1 MSRNMSMK
9 KCMSD
14 CNGSDEAYDF
24 AIPELPR
31 GELFRFILC
40 SSWDDPHFIGLN
52 TIELFNAVGQRPQIN
67 EMKTNAS
74 ITRGSL
80 NNVFK
85 NGEANLS
92 TNDPGKMWS
101 ARYDNLAE
109 FLYIEIH
116 LKEQESIAMI
126 RIWNYNESRVHALCG
141 VHDLRIELDGITI
154 FQGEISCAFTFESE
168 KESMGDTILFTTN
181 DAILELIAENDKCL
195 RGNEIMRSVLD
206 LHELINDLEEEPLSI
221 SATMETSS
229 RIRMSN
235 APSAHRPTTGDRKP
249 KVQNITR
256 SNDHQLTNIN
266 IEEAAPE
273 LSAIN
278 CSAERKN
285 KTESGKTETGQ
296 EDIGLPL
303 LKVFHMELLENWGA
317 PDCIGLT
324 GLQFLGPHGIVLD
337 SLDCSITASSATQTS
352 YRLLNGK
359 NLTRSR
365 EDMWLTSYSRNSPPV
380 RITVTFAEPV
390 IVSGICMWNYNASP
404 EMSYAGVRCIQIYVN
419 GKSTSRTHIVKE
431 SSSWGDEY
439 YIGLNGI
446 EFYNHHEELIKLLPQ
461 NLAAFPE
468 SVNIL
473 PNVNDDPRTSDK
485 LIDGCNDTK
494 NSSHMWL
501 TPILPNRYA
510 RVFVIFDIPTYV
522 SHINVY
528 NYRKTPERGARL
540 ITISVDDLIVFS
552 GEVPQTKNPLR
563 TVLSLFS
570 DMNHIYLI
578 LSKGDSKKPG
588 VMSTHSTLFIEQ
600 ELNIFST
607 SYCRQLHRG
616 LTCNHVL
623 SFVTTGW
630 RAEECKRNISICVKL
645 HSANNMIGDDITKM
659 IRLKECP
666 QYELNINEDIAT
678 RMIKT
683 SQKKKYELVIKS
695 AVDQTLSKIKMI
707 TNDDHGICHIIRKNR
722 KHCGCSCSLYHV
734 HLKLRNGIKC
744 LVNRPSF
751 PCTYTATDCNN
762 IFGRHEFDKEVVHA
776 HFCAI
781 LTHMQ
786 TTENQKN
793 DSYLC
798 TAIALDSTTEHYI
811 VGYKPFATMQK
822 AHHMLLFGC
831 DQPGSDEAIWDCGDM
846 TTAGLN
852 FQRASICVGQPSV
865 LYGWGRDAP
874 ELYLPE
880 EKLARQ
886 SSETLKNMDF
896 AGVGFKVGGNTGIQ
910 YLVLQ
915 KHLKRHVL
923 LMRTSKY
930 ILCIPRTYSSPWRK
944 VSGWVVREN
953 QYGQDIWE
961 LIGERNPLLPQM
973 FQSVNK
979 NITIRQGDIVA
990 SRCVLNN
997 NEDKEYTMGNTAND
1011 EMCNYYLMYWVL
1023 GDRIL
1028 RDNICYSPGPPEYHW
1043 TNEAELNNIPK
1054 I

>member
-390 IVSGICMWNYNASP
+390 IVSGICVWNYNASP

-419 GKSTSRTHIVKE
+419 GKVLQGPILLRKAPGYIHFDYVQDIIFNKCILYKPISRPQTHSINGFIYQLRLHC
-431 SSSWGDEY
+431 SWGDEY

-552 GEVPQTKNPLR
+552 GEVPQSTPHK
-563 TVLSLFS
+563 TG
-570 DMNHIYLI
+570 I
-578 LSKGDSKKPG
+578 LSVS
-588 VMSTHSTLFIEQ
+588 L
-600 ELNIFST
+600 
-607 SYCRQLHRG
+607 R
-616 LTCNHVL
+616 
-623 SFVTTGW
+623 
-630 RAEECKRNISICVKL
+630 EE
-645 HSANNMIGDDITKM
+645 
-659 IRLKECP
+659 
-666 QYELNINEDIAT
+666 
-678 RMIKT
+678 
-683 SQKKKYELVIKS
+683 
-695 AVDQTLSKIKMI
+695 
-707 TNDDHGICHIIRKNR
+707 
-722 KHCGCSCSLYHV
+722 
-734 HLKLRNGIKC
+734 
-744 LVNRPSF
+744 
-751 PCTYTATDCNN
+751 
-762 IFGRHEFDKEVVHA
+762 
-776 HFCAI
+776 
-781 LTHMQ
+781 
-786 TTENQKN
+786 
-793 DSYLC
+793 
-798 TAIALDSTTEHYI
+798 
-811 VGYKPFATMQK
+811 
-822 AHHMLLFGC
+822 
-831 DQPGSDEAIWDCGDM
+831 
-846 TTAGLN
+846 
-852 FQRASICVGQPSV
+852 
-865 LYGWGRDAP
+865 
-874 ELYLPE
+874 
-880 EKLARQ
+880 
-886 SSETLKNMDF
+886 
-896 AGVGFKVGGNTGIQ
+896 
-910 YLVLQ
+910 
-915 KHLKRHVL
+915 
-923 LMRTSKY
+923 
-930 ILCIPRTYSSPWRK
+930 
-944 VSGWVVREN
+944 
-953 QYGQDIWE
+953 
-961 LIGERNPLLPQM
+961 
-973 FQSVNK
+973 
-979 NITIRQGDIVA
+979 
-990 SRCVLNN
+990 
-997 NEDKEYTMGNTAND
+997 
-1011 EMCNYYLMYWVL
+1011 
-1023 GDRIL
+1023 
-1028 RDNICYSPGPPEYHW
+1028 
-1043 TNEAELNNIPK
+1043 
-1054 I
+1054 